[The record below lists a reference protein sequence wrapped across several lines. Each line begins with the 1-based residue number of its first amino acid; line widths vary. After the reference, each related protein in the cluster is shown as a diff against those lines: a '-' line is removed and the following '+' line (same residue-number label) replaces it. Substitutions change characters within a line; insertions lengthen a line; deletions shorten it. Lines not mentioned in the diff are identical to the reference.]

1 MHWWESAPCPLL
13 PRALRSRLQRWWLNL
28 RRPRALQTQAGIRLH
43 TQRRKQKL
51 REMPRIPQCPVP
63 ACPKILTPHNCIHGG
78 ESRSLEKCQESPC
91 AQPVQNSDT
100 SELHTRRRKQKLRE
114 TPRIPLCCVPGCPKI
129 LTPHT
134 LWSSSLE
141 HVLSHGP
148 KNKEVSS
155 QEQYLQGGP
164 GCWCQRSGSGFNRTL
179 RFVHPCLVSLL
190 EMLVRIIH
198 IFIYYKF
205 NIICAK

>member
-100 SELHTRRRKQKLRE
+100 SDPFWKQWLSRQQTRPPWSGDTSSHSHQQWIR
-114 TPRIPLCCVPGCPKI
+114 VPFP
-129 LTPHT
+129 
-134 LWSSSLE
+134 
-141 HVLSHGP
+141 SH
-148 KNKEVSS
+148 
-155 QEQYLQGGP
+155 LQGTVLFFGP
-164 GCWCQRSGSGFNRTL
+164 SERLHLRSGFLCQRNRKAL
-179 RFVHPCLVSLL
+179 SVESLAWWPSCHWAAHTK
-190 EMLVRIIH
+190 E
-198 IFIYYKF
+198 K
-205 NIICAK
+205 AEA